1 MAFQGMTGVASVA
14 GRAWT
19 WNARSVN
26 GRGLDVRCRVPDG
39 LEWLEPVAR
48 ERAGRLMTRGSI
60 SLSLA
65 LESDEEMGAVVNH
78 AVLDDLVHTV
88 EKRAGPPSP
97 AVLAGLLAV
106 RGVVTVS
113 GKTDTAA
120 MADELTTGLDE
131 VLDRLVASRFG
142 EGASLAGVIGGLLD
156 EVDDLVTLAH
166 GEASGEPE
174 RIRRALDERV
184 RDLVDGPAIDET
196 RLAQEIALLASRSD
210 VREEIDRLAVHA
222 EAVRG
227 LLGQPSPGRQLGFY
241 CQELLREANTLSSKS
256 QSVPLTNAALNLKV
270 AIDRL
275 REQAQNVE

>member
-1 MAFQGMTGVASVA
+1 MAFQGMTGIASVT

-26 GRGLDVRCRVPDG
+26 GKGLDVRCRVPGG

-60 SLSLA
+60 SLSLV
-65 LESDEEMGAVVNH
+65 LESDQGTGVVVNH
-78 AVLDDLVHTV
+78 AALDDLVHV
-88 EKRAGPPSP
+88 LEQRAGSPSP
-97 AVLAGLLAV
+97 AALAGLLAV
-106 RGVVTVS
+106 PGIVTVGGKADS
-113 GKTDTAA
+113 GA
-120 MADELTTGLDE
+120 MADELATGLE
-131 VLDRLVASRFG
+131 AVLDRLVASRLA
-142 EGASLAGVIGGLLD
+142 EGASLAGIIGGLLD
-156 EVDDLVTLAH
+156 DIDNLVALAQD
-166 GEASGEPE
+166 EACGEPE

-184 RDLVDGPAIDET
+184 RDLVDDPAIDDA
-196 RLAQEIALLASRSD
+196 RLAQEVAFLVSRGD

-222 EAVRG
+222 AAVRN
-227 LLGQPSPGRQLGFY
+227 LLGQASPGRQLGFF

-256 QSVPLTNAALNLKV
+256 QSVPLTNAAVDLKV